1 MQTEQTGAATAQANA
16 QFLVFQLGVDAF
28 GIDILKVREI
38 RRWEGVRT
46 IPDAPG
52 AVKGVLDLRGTM
64 VPVLDL
70 RVRLGA
76 QASGYGPT
84 TVVIIVSLEGAAGQ
98 QQLVGL
104 VVDAVSDVL
113 DSRASE
119 IKASPSAALGI
130 GNGIL
135 TGMVSIEGGML
146 LVLDVER
153 ILEDAAVQEL
163 PAAAARDFAD
173 DHSRGDIG

>member
-1 MQTEQTGAATAQANA
+1 MQAQQTGAATAQANA
-16 QFLVFQLGVDAF
+16 QFLVFQLEADAF

-52 AVKGVLDLRGTM
+52 AVRGVLDLRGTM

-76 QASGYGPT
+76 QAPGYGPT
-84 TVVIIVSLEGAAGQ
+84 TVVIIVSLEGTAG

-113 DSRASE
+113 DSKASE
-119 IKASPSAALGI
+119 IKAPPNAALGVAS
-130 GNGIL
+130 GIL
-135 TGMVSIEGGML
+135 AGMVSIEGGML

-153 ILEDAAVQEL
+153 LLEDAAVQEL
-163 PAAAARDFAD
+163 PAAAAGDFAD